1 MVDVDLQLMFHT
13 KALVGRFYK
22 RKKKGKIGFAKV
34 LVPDGEVDRA
44 LSQDSSVSGRKLRVV
59 RWDGGPV
66 GPRPGCTIRLLR
78 LPPVESGP
86 NIEAAVRLFE
96 IVKFQVRP
104 VDGYICEQWLDKGAS
119 VFCRGVLGC
128 PRGLQKSLRGQQLYS
143 HVAVDKTAETR
154 MKSMETAM
162 YDMRRLLERLKQA
175 PSN

>member
-1 MVDVDLQLMFHT
+1 MAAEVQGKTAEAAPFPQLLASTAEPAGIAVEGFSKALVSSKIPVNTAIGYAPIFVGGILNAMADVDLQLMFHT

-86 NIEAAVRLFE
+86 NIEAAVGLFE
-96 IVKFQVRP
+96 VVKFQVRP
-104 VDGYICEQWLDKGAS
+104 VLH
-119 VFCRGVLGC
+119 L
-128 PRGLQKSLRGQQLYS
+128 
-143 HVAVDKTAETR
+143 
-154 MKSMETAM
+154 
-162 YDMRRLLERLKQA
+162 
-175 PSN
+175 